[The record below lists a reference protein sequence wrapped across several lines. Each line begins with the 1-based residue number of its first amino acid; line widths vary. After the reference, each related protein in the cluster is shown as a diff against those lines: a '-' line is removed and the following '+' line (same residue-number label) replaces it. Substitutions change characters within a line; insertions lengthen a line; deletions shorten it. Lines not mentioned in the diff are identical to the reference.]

1 MYILPVSERDIFS
14 RSCLALSSINV
25 MVSIF
30 RSFWASISL
39 ALTDEQVSQL
49 KKKFS
54 YGQLYVLRMVGKYV
68 DFGLFKDYIVS
79 KSKTTP
85 GA

>member
-1 MYILPVSERDIFS
+1 MS
-14 RSCLALSSINV
+14 ALSSINV

-68 DFGLFKDYIVS
+68 DFGLFKEYIVS